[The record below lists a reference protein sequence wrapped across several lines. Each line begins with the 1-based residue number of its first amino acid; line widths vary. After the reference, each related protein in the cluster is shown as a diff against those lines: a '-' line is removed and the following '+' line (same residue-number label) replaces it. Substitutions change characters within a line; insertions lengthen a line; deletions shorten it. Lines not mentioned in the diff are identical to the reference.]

1 MDSDRLKAFT
11 DDVRSGLDG
20 LTAAFE
26 SADSFEDV
34 SGEARN
40 LWNVL
45 DEGEDVLDELDL
57 IDVPEVVDLSEL
69 PDIIELE
76 DTPDAV
82 DEGDPGE
89 LIDVRSL
96 IRAIEFRELW
106 SSTDVRG
113 LWNESDEFTD
123 ALEEIGIGDSDG
135 DDDEDGMM
143 GSDLKNEV
151 QSELYESK
159 LQAQLQESVD
169 EFREKLMDTRN
180 DLKEV
185 KEENESMGGA
195 GQPSSDN
202 PSAYS
207 TMTGS
212 RSDMGGVGRYST
224 VPKSGWHSSGGGS
237 KRIYG
242 DRFEE
247 EEDDG

>member
-1 MDSDRLKAFT
+1 MDKDRIKAFT
-11 DDVRSGLDG
+11 DEVQSGLDG
-20 LTAAFE
+20 LTEAFE
-26 SADSFEDV
+26 SAESFEDV
-34 SGEARN
+34 SGEAET

-57 IDVPEVVDLSEL
+57 TDLPEVVDLSEL

-76 DTPDAV
+76 DTPEAV
-82 DEGDPGE
+82 DEGDAGE

-106 SSTDVRG
+106 SSTDVRS

-123 ALEEIGIGDSDG
+123 ALESADMVDSGEDG
-135 DDDEDGMM
+135 DDGDGMM
-143 GSDLKNEV
+143 EPDLKNEV

-169 EFREKLMDTRN
+169 EFRGKLMDTRN

-195 GQPSSDN
+195 GQPSSGN

-207 TMTGS
+207 TAAGS
-212 RSDMGGVGRYST
+212 RSDLGGVGRHST

-247 EEDDG
+247 EDDG

>member
-1 MDSDRLKAFT
+1 MDSDRIDAFT
-11 DDVRSGLDG
+11 EEVRSGLDG

-26 SADSFEDV
+26 SADSFEEV
-34 SGEARN
+34 SGEAQK
-40 LWNVL
+40 LWDVL

-57 IDVPEVVDLSEL
+57 TDVPEVVELSEL
-69 PDIIELE
+69 PDVIELE

-96 IRAIEFRELW
+96 IRAVEFRELW
-106 SSTDVRG
+106 SSTDVRS

-123 ALEEIGIGDSDG
+123 ALENVGVGDSDG
-135 DDDEDGMM
+135 RDDGDVAMDG
-143 GSDLKNEV
+143 DLKNEV

-159 LQAQLQESVD
+159 LRNRLQESVA
-169 EFREKLMDTRN
+169 EFREQLMDTRN
-180 DLKEV
+180 DLQEV
-185 KEENESMGGA
+185 AEENESMGSA

-207 TMTGS
+207 TMAGL
-212 RSDMGGVGRYST
+212 RSDVGGVARYST

-247 EEDDG
+247 EDDG

>member
-1 MDSDRLKAFT
+1 MDSDRIKAFT
-11 DDVRSGLDG
+11 DEVQSGLDG
-20 LTAAFE
+20 LTEAFE
-26 SADSFEDV
+26 SAESFEDV
-34 SGEARN
+34 SGEAQK

-57 IDVPEVVDLSEL
+57 TDVPEVVDLSEL

-76 DTPDAV
+76 DTLDAV

-106 SSTDVRG
+106 SSTDVRS

-123 ALEEIGIGDSDG
+123 ALESTGMVDSTRTRTG
-135 DDDEDGMM
+135 DDMM

-207 TMTGS
+207 TAAGS
-212 RSDMGGVGRYST
+212 RSDMGGVGRHST
-224 VPKSGWHSSGGGS
+224 IPKSGWHSSGGGS

-247 EEDDG
+247 EDDG